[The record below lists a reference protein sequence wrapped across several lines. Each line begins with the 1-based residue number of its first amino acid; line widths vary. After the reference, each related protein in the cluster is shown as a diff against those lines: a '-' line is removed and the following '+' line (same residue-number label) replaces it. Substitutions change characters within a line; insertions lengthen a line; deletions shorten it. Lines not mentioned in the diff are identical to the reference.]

1 MLWQT
6 NHTPLVFDDVLW
18 PDMTFWKLMKA
29 AFVYQKHS
37 HVIQEAKRRHQIK
50 KEEDAFNEFQL
61 NYGKNYG
68 KADFE
73 SYQQQKKKRL
83 AIFKIKLEEKKMNE
97 CLNRR
102 IVLSEVD
109 ENPDENNN
117 L

>member
-50 KEEDAFNEFQL
+50 KEEEAFNEFQL
-61 NYGKNYG
+61 NYGKE
-68 KADFE
+68 DFE
-73 SYQQQKKKRL
+73 SYQHQKKKRL

-97 CLNRR
+97 WLNRR
-102 IVLSEVD
+102 IVLSEAD
-109 ENPDENNN
+109 ENSDENN